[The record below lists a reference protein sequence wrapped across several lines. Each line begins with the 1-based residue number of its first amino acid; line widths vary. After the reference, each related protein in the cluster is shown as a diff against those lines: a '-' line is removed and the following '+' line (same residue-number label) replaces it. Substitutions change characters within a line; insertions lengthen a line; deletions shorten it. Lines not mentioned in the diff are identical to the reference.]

1 MEQSRKKM
9 RFEILF
15 DRYLSNF
22 PRIMLTNLMF
32 FVPLIAALAGF
43 YFVLKLSNPLISV
56 AASVVL
62 LMVLFPFYSGV
73 VLVCR
78 NIARGDEKVKVFSTF
93 IKGIKENY
101 KKFLVYG
108 FLVSLISIFSYF
120 SIFLY
125 SQMLSAS
132 WLFYVAMFICILIVL
147 AIMFIFFY
155 VPVMTVTFDLS
166 LKHIL
171 KNSFLMSF
179 GEIKNNFFALVAL
192 AVVFAFCFTMVAFA
206 TIEILVVIITLLI
219 LALILPASAQFV
231 VSYYIFDDMYDTI
244 AHRDSKSKA
253 IDEKIVDAKNK
264 KNGENKVV
272 TDTEDY
278 SGVDITTLKDTD
290 DYIFYNGKMMKQSE
304 LLRKVLEQRANKS
317 DESE

>member
-22 PRIMLTNLMF
+22 PRIMLTNLLF
-32 FVPLIAALAGF
+32 FVPLFVAFAIY
-43 YFVLKLSNPLISV
+43 YFLLKLSNPLISV
-56 AASVVL
+56 ASFVVML
-62 LMVLFPFYSGV
+62 TALFPFYSGV

-93 IKGIKENY
+93 IKGIKENF

-108 FLVSLISIFSYF
+108 FLVSLISLFSYF

-132 WLFYVAMFICILIVL
+132 WLFSVAMFICILIVL
-147 AIMFIFFY
+147 AIVFIFFY

-166 LKHIL
+166 IKHIL

-179 GEIKNNFFALVAL
+179 GEIKNNFFALIAL
-192 AVVFAFCFTMVAFA
+192 AVVFAFCFTLVAFA
-206 TIEILVVIITLLI
+206 TLEILVIVITLLI
-219 LALILPASAQFV
+219 FALLLPASAQFV
-231 VSYYIFDDMYDTI
+231 VSYYVFDDMYETI

-264 KNGENKVV
+264 KNGEKAVV
-272 TDTEDY
+272 SEKEDY

-290 DYIFYNGKMMKQSE
+290 DYIFYNGNMIKQSE
-304 LLRKVLEQRANKS
+304 LLKRVLEQRAN
-317 DESE
+317 DSE